1 MYGFNCPQ
9 TVKVKKEGWDQYEIT
24 AFYKM
29 RLEWKEKILIQQFKN
44 LGPAFNKIWLK

>member
-24 AFYKM
+24 TFYKM

-44 LGPAFNKIWLK
+44 LEPAFNKIWLK

>member
-1 MYGFNCPQ
+1 MFGFNCPQ

-24 AFYKM
+24 TFYKM